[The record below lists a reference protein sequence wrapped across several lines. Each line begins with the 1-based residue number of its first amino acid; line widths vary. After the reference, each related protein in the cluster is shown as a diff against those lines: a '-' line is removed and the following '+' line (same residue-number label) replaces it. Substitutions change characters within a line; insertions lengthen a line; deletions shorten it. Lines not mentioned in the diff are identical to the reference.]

1 MPPKK
6 PFLSR
11 FPRLFPEW
19 VVFVP
24 VFLVAFG
31 AKAGSLD
38 GWPQLATNEP
48 AIRLEVAPVQVS
60 IEAPTPLTGN
70 NLQLLL
76 ALSGTEG
83 GLGDMK
89 KKAMQEFSDYL
100 VQQVQIRFGEFFV
113 DEEIQL
119 VSQGAPVILHTNF
132 DILIRQKMVDIFS
145 NKDVDVEKGV
155 MNAYGSF
162 QYRLQGLS
170 GSRKGNLREGKI
182 DIAELKLQTKYHT
195 RAPKDGGV
203 VDDSTREATEQLLME
218 IAEEVLDEIEDDLE
232 ASSLLKLARG

>member
-1 MPPKK
+1 MPPYRS
-6 PFLSR
+6 LLLH
-11 FPRLFPEW
+11 FPRLFPAW
-19 VVFVP
+19 AVFVP
-24 VFLVAFG
+24 VLLVAFG

-48 AIRLEVAPVQVS
+48 SIRLQVAPVEVS

-100 VQQVQIRFGEFFV
+100 VQQVQVRFGEFFV
-113 DEEIQL
+113 DENVQL
-119 VSQGAPVILHTNF
+119 VSGGAPVILHTNF

-145 NKDVDVEKGV
+145 NRDVDVEKGV

-162 QYRLQGLS
+162 RYRLESIS
-170 GSRKGNLREGKI
+170 GSRKGDLREGRVN
-182 DIAELKLQTKYHT
+182 IADLELQKKYQT

-203 VDDSTREATEQLLME
+203 VEDSTREATEQLLMD

-232 ASSLLKLARG
+232 ASSLLKLAGR